1 MARNLPHWIQ
11 GYLAYTAEQESP
23 ELYHTW
29 TAVSAIAGA
38 LRRRV
43 WFDQKY
49 FIMYPNVYIVLVS
62 PPGKCKKSTAM
73 RIARNHLGKIPGI
86 NFTVDSTSRERLIQD
101 LSQIY
106 ADGQSAMT
114 AYASEFASLVST
126 SQMDMVVFL
135 TDIFDSPDEWT
146 HKTKGG
152 GTNKIKMP
160 YLNLIAGTTPDWLA
174 RAMPLDTIGIGLTS
188 RVIFVYAERPRMAN
202 PFPDPSKEQ
211 KELSGLL
218 VEDLHDIAQMS
229 GEFVFEPQA
238 KEAYAEWYRSRLE
251 DDETGGDPRLIGYYS
266 RKDVHLLKLCMI
278 VSASR
283 SSDTVITMED
293 YETAQAMLE
302 HVEQFMPRVFAHV
315 GRNPLNLE
323 YEHVISM
330 LAAHPN
336 GLPKST
342 ILDALKFNARKEEV
356 DEVLDTLVQIGSVQF
371 RDKKFYLI
379 DG

>member
-1 MARNLPHWIQ
+1 MARHISNWIK
-11 GYLAYTAEQESP
+11 GYLAFTGEQESP
-23 ELYHTW
+23 EIYHVW
-29 TAVSAIAGA
+29 CAVSAIAGA

-49 FIMYPNVYIVLVS
+49 FMLYPNMYIVLVS

-73 RIARNHLGKIPGI
+73 AISRKQLAPIPGI

-101 LSQIY
+101 LSQVF

-114 AYASEFASLVST
+114 AYSSEFASLVST

-135 TDIFDSPDEWT
+135 TDIFDAPDEWT

-188 RVIFVYAERPRMAN
+188 RIVFVYADKPRMAN
-202 PFPDPSKEQ
+202 PFPDLSNEQ
-211 KELSGLL
+211 VTLRGLL
-218 VEDLHDIAQMS
+218 VEDLQDISTMQ
-229 GEFVFEPQA
+229 GEFIFEPEA
-238 KEAYAEWYRSRLE
+238 KQAYADWYRGRLE
-251 DDETGGDPRLIGYYS
+251 EDYTDDPRLVGYYS

-278 VSASR
+278 VSAAR
-283 SSDTVITMED
+283 SNDTIITLED
-293 YETAQAMLE
+293 YETAHNMLKQ
-302 HVEQFMPRVFAHV
+302 VEERMPRVFAHV

-323 YEHVISM
+323 YEHVMSM
-330 LAAHPN
+330 LVGNPE
-336 GLPKST
+336 GMTRGS
-342 ILDALKFNARKEEV
+342 IIDALKYNARKEEI
-356 DEVLDTLVQIGSVQF
+356 DEVLDTLVQVGSIAF
-371 RDKKFYLI
+371 RGGKYYIVYD
-379 DG
+379 